1 MSIVQIRLPD
11 EIQAIIDRQIA
22 AGRVESADAY
32 LVEAARRFAADI
44 EAEDEIASEA
54 NAGIA
59 DAEAGFSVTIATAD
73 AAEAWH
79 EQMMARLRDRLA
91 ADER

>member
-1 MSIVQIRLPD
+1 LPD

-44 EAEDEIASEA
+44 EAEDEIVAEA
-54 NAGIA
+54 LAGIA
-59 DAEAGFSVTIATAD
+59 DAEAGHYVTITTPDTA
-73 AAEAWH
+73 ETWR
-79 EQMMARLRDRLA
+79 EQMMERLRNRLA

>member
-1 MSIVQIRLPD
+1 MSIVPVRLPD

-44 EAEDEIASEA
+44 EAEDEIVAEA

-59 DAEAGFSVTIATAD
+59 SADAGFSVTIAAPA

-79 EQMMARLRDRLA
+79 EQMMARVRDRLA